1 MWGREIRLEW
11 GRRWR
16 CVGKG
21 FLKLRK
27 FGRRLQ
33 QGRKVQD
40 VSLHFALAMT
50 VKSED
55 LHFTQGLFRGPML
68 DAHAVG
74 GDKNPGAIFAV
85 MAMHENGLLW
95 LVTKD
100 AQKLNDLPGSGRGK
114 AADRNMYE
122 AQAEHLRLL
131 TLRRENSGI
140 FEAQID
146 DGGDA
151 QFL

>member
-1 MWGREIRLEW
+1 M
-11 GRRWR
+11 
-16 CVGKG
+16 
-21 FLKLRK
+21 
-27 FGRRLQ
+27 
-33 QGRKVQD
+33 QD

-140 FEAQID
+140 FEASSWLATTVVTPSFFSSASPARA
-146 DGGDA
+146 GCA
-151 QFL
+151 PR